1 LPSPADQKSALL
13 QKLDARAAHYGDLSR
28 KIWDFAEVGFQETR
42 SAALLQSE
50 LQEAG
55 FTVADSP
62 ERSPVWR
69 AVRDTAAGIT
79 Y

>member
-1 LPSPADQKSALL
+1 
-13 QKLDARAAHYGDLSR
+13 LDARAAHYGDLSR

-69 AVRDTAAGIT
+69 AVRDTAAGTT